1 MGLFSSRYSDKDVTY
16 SSLMTLAQA
25 INALQSTGE
34 ASDKQLKSHIQILF
48 QMINELTED
57 SEVAGFS
64 YNSTKQIIEMNTG
77 LTDPESKKKFKH
89 KLNSNARELLT
100 NDFDILLEQFFVR
113 EQVFDLLFPI
123 MGKRLGIKNLNTEK
137 LTPGLI
143 TLMVTG
149 FMLATVKQDTEKES
163 RKDKSKRRENAS
175 EIASIFISYCMNI

>member
-1 MGLFSSRYSDKDVTY
+1 MGLFSSRYSNEDVTY

-25 INALQSTGE
+25 INALQSTAE

-48 QMINELTED
+48 QMINELTKD
-57 SEVAGFS
+57 SDVAGFS

-89 KLNSNARELLT
+89 KLNSNARDILT

-123 MGKRLGIKNLNTEK
+123 LGKRLGIKNLNTEK

-143 TLMVTG
+143 TLMVAG

-163 RKDKSKRRENAS
+163 RKDRSKRRENAS
-175 EIASIFISYCMNI
+175 EIASMFISYCINI